1 MKGDQNNKYR
11 RLSKEELYE
20 DAITFF
26 KNYRQLSQQP
36 NSKTQEPETNSKSST
51 STYSSSSL
59 QYALPELCIT
69 INKLQK
75 QLDKFDGLESLKEE
89 INKLFEFSKTDSQ
102 KQEVLSKMEDMSEQ
116 LKVHSKMLQS
126 LLDDQESGMSK
137 TNQV

>member
-1 MKGDQNNKYR
+1 MWYILFIWIIS
-11 RLSKEELYE
+11 LSRYNVY
-20 DAITFF
+20 
-26 KNYRQLSQQP
+26 NYV
-36 NSKTQEPETNSKSST
+36 
-51 STYSSSSL
+51 
-59 QYALPELCIT
+59 C
-69 INKLQK
+69 KLWSYYNL

-137 TNQV
+137 TNQVWFSICWNVV